1 MESSSTMGQSSET
14 CEVITTSSESEMSSS
29 VTMTSSEQTN
39 GEHLRRSNSKDL
51 ILDLVPAPVES
62 ISVGV
67 KQEDKVK
74 SKKAVKKERSQT
86 ALISDVLAKE
96 KTEANKKSLKQ
107 GETPAGDKKSSVQG
121 DSSLQS
127 TNLIKTAASKKLEKK
142 GSRTNGAVNTRNPS
156 NSSIND
162 SKQTKNDGKNLR
174 SRSLSQEKQNK
185 SKKVSSERKPSSR
198 VRQKTPLKDE
208 MLYNNMNGENKEN
221 GAPSRPVTSSNVK
234 GGFLAPTKSWLL
246 YMGNQVNLKS
256 RSPSP
261 GLNIKDRSPSP
272 RRMRESS
279 AESDTKDKSRKSS
292 VGPGQRKV
300 VEKDPNLPIVKRSN
314 SVKKK
319 SAINGDVKGKD
330 LTKKEVSN
338 GADGDGRS
346 TNNVTKPTAT
356 NRHKSTTNCPLKK
369 EVSASK
375 LDPKLG
381 AKTMSDSKTPINV
394 KDGTESDSKNRQ
406 KKASPPPVAPKPK
419 SNGCS
424 SLKQETEDVTGN
436 KIASST
442 ASSSSAKLSEVST
455 SACSVSSTANM
466 ASSAN
471 SSFVTQGSSIMQMS
485 NCSNSATTATATT
498 TTASET
504 TASQEVTE
512 VSGIE
517 ETSLKASEVRNIV

>member
-1 MESSSTMGQSSET
+1 
-14 CEVITTSSESEMSSS
+14 MSSY

-39 GEHLRRSNSKDL
+39 GELLRRSNSKDL

-67 KQEDKVK
+67 KQEDKVI

-127 TNLIKTAASKKLEKK
+127 TNLIKTAASKKLEQK

-185 SKKVSSERKPSSR
+185 SKKVSSERKTSSR

-208 MLYNNMNGENKEN
+208 MLYNNLNGENKEN
-221 GAPSRPVTSSNVK
+221 GAPSRPGTSSNVK

-246 YMGNQVNLKS
+246 YMGNQVDLKS

-279 AESDTKDKSRKSS
+279 AESDTKVKSRKSS

-338 GADGDGRS
+338 GADGDERS
-346 TNNVTKPTAT
+346 ANNVTKPTAT

-406 KKASPPPVAPKPK
+406 KKAAPPPVAPKPK

-424 SLKQETEDVTGN
+424 SLKQETEEGIKV
-436 KIASST
+436 ASST
-442 ASSSSAKLSEVST
+442 ASSSSAKLSKVLT
-455 SACSVSSTANM
+455 SACSVSSTATL

-485 NCSNSATTATATT
+485 SSSNSATTA

-504 TASQEVTE
+504 TASQDVTE

-517 ETSLKASEVRNIV
+517 ETSFKASEVRNIVIGGPKHLLRTFYYRGKYF